1 MKIKWLGGG
10 VTRRLVAEYE
20 WSAETGYEQDV
31 IEEDIA
37 ANLLTDPSGLFV
49 AADEEEAEALF
60 SMDESTDESADSTD
74 ELADETDGSQEEEVS
89 GKTRKGKRRK
99 AGDEEEES
107 DSLAIFDR
115 ALSAGEVLNEYE
127 DEGEAE

>member
-1 MKIKWLGGG
+1 MKIRWLGGG
-10 VTRRLVAEYE
+10 VTRRLVAGYE

-31 IEEDIA
+31 IEEDVA
-37 ANLLTDPSGLFV
+37 ANLLTDPGGLFV

-60 SMDESTDESADSTD
+60 STDESTDESADSTD

-89 GKTRKGKRRK
+89 GKTRKGKS
-99 AGDEEEES
+99 GDEEKEI